1 MYKFNYA
8 DVLEDTGQS
17 AREDEST
24 AIEQSIELLQA
35 AQAAGPRSRE
45 AIEALFYLRRLWSL
59 LLEDLA
65 SADNDLPDSLR
76 ADLISIGMWMMRQA
90 ENIRTGNSDD
100 FTGLID
106 VSSIVLAG
114 LK

>member
-24 AIEQSIELLQA
+24 AIEQSIEMLRA
-35 AQAAGPRSRE
+35 AEAAGPRSRE
-45 AIEALFYLRRLWSL
+45 SIEALFYLRRLWSL
-59 LLEDLA
+59 LIEDLA
-65 SADNDLPDSLR
+65 KPDNDLPESLR
-76 ADLISIGMWMMRQA
+76 ADLISIGMWIMRQA
-90 ENIRTGNSDD
+90 ENIRTGSSDD
-100 FTGLID
+100 FKGLID
-106 VSSIVLAG
+106 VSTIILAG

>member
-8 DVLEDTGQS
+8 DVLEDTGQA
-17 AREDEST
+17 AREDEAT
-24 AIEQSIELLQA
+24 AIEQSIEMLEK
-35 AQAAGPRSRE
+35 AQAAGARSRE

-59 LLEDLA
+59 LIEDLA
-65 SADNDLPDSLR
+65 KPENDLPESLR
-76 ADLISIGMWMMRQA
+76 ADLISIGMWIMRQA

-100 FTGLID
+100 FKGLID
-106 VSSIVLAG
+106 VSKIIVAG

>member
-8 DVLEDTGQS
+8 DVLEDTELS
-17 AREDEST
+17 ARHDEAA
-24 AIEQSIELLQA
+24 AIEQSIELLET
-35 AQAAGPRSRE
+35 AQAAGARSRE

-59 LLEDLA
+59 LIEDLA
-65 SADNDLPDSLR
+65 SADNDLPESLR
-76 ADLISIGMWMMRQA
+76 ADLISIGMWIMRQA

-100 FTGLID
+100 FKGLID
-106 VSSIVLAG
+106 VSRIIMAG